1 MATSKLHAEW
11 LSLIEISG
19 PFLTL
24 PVLTRAFPAGLEP
37 TDRELVEELR
47 VAYAEVTDDPALS
60 GRWTA
65 WVLER
70 LLGLPE
76 EVIRH
81 GSAVPGRLTH
91 RVSEYGVELRPSYAV
106 VGPDGETDDPTARL
120 MVMDWP
126 WGTRLD
132 QRPEGSS
139 WAATPIDRMEE

>member
-1 MATSKLHAEW
+1 MATSKLHADW

-24 PVLTRAFPAGLEP
+24 PVLTRTFPAGLEP

-70 LLGLPE
+70 LLGFPE

-81 GSAVPGRLTH
+81 GSAVPGRLSH
-91 RVSEYGVELRPSYAV
+91 P
-106 VGPDGETDDPTARL
+106 RL
-120 MVMDWP
+120 PQMI
-126 WGTRLD
+126 GTR
-132 QRPEGSS
+132 GS
-139 WAATPIDRMEE
+139 